1 MIRTD
6 NEISIKKFKFWRF
19 SVCYLAQPLDFSF
32 GRGLVK
38 ASVTLQ
44 GKDRDGICP
53 SGVEKITYPF
63 MRYSVIAEQNS
74 GKQPNLLVLFV

>member
-1 MIRTD
+1 MLLGSTLRF
-6 NEISIKKFKFWRF
+6 IKKKKNI
-19 SVCYLAQPLDFSF
+19 FSF

-53 SGVEKITYPF
+53 SGVEKI
-63 MRYSVIAEQNS
+63 
-74 GKQPNLLVLFV
+74 